1 MTDVNDELRQALRRV
16 EPPAGFAERVLQ
28 RAAGGG
34 ASTVE
39 PGGGRMRRVPGRTF
53 GKTKTKTM
61 FRWAAAA
68 VLALTVTGGAW
79 YRSELRRQA
88 QGEEAKRQV
97 LLSLRMAGSKLQFV
111 QAKVNQQGAQ

>member
-1 MTDVNDELRQALRRV
+1 MTNIDDELRQALRRV
-16 EPPAGFAERVLQ
+16 DPPAGFAERVLQ
-28 RAAGGG
+28 RVTGGG
-34 ASTVE
+34 ASTAESVV
-39 PGGGRMRRVPGRTF
+39 VPVRLVRA
-53 GKTKTKTM
+53 KTM

-68 VLALTVTGGAW
+68 ALALTVTGGAW

-111 QAKVNQQGAQ
+111 QSKVNQRSAQQAPQ